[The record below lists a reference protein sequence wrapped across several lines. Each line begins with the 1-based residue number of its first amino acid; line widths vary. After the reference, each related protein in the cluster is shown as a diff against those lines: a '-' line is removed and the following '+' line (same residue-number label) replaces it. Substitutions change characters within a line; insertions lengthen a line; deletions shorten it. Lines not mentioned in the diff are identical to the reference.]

1 MNTRHIFIFLVL
13 FNIISSEFLN
23 KNSLIYS
30 PLFHQ
35 ENFGK
40 VRNIFYQNENQ
51 NSNLIL
57 LSKDSISS
65 VNLSKKEINYRKK
78 INPLDD
84 IVSLEAKNFF
94 VYQPKST
101 SVQIFRTETGQF
113 VNSLELIS
121 PDNLLYD
128 IKTIKIK
135 EFTLTIFISF
145 KAIIMQS
152 KKKIIFEKNFAKE
165 EAEDKANK
173 VEKKMLRLIFDLHID
188 EENQFISYGLLVNGK
203 LKVYKI
209 TFDSLYKTIAYKTK
223 SDDDDDEEADN
234 ESDEEG
240 EKKPKKK
247 KTEKVEIQEEEIF
260 SYEVKHNVARGIL
273 TKDILYI
280 YDGRSVY
287 GYNISGRKMEMFGLV
302 EKYITWEIWSFYEQ
316 NALLVKG
323 QKYFYY
329 FLDGEIS
336 FQFET
341 KSHLGCSMSN
351 LPSPRIYCYLEDE
364 TSDKNLVAYY
374 PNSEGKLEREFYTID
389 SLVKIYSDSN
399 TLDRVRII
407 EANPFNNRIFT
418 IVTTNRI
425 IEFKINDDKNVD
437 IIAEMENNYENYI
450 TSELFIYKR
459 ETSNNNNEIFD
470 SFSQYQNYYTTINS
484 MKGNVNLFKILKTMC
499 QIIINDV
506 KEIANSLYNSFQD
519 LKNLINN
526 LIYKKAFD
534 LGKEISNKSNEAF
547 LFLVTEN
554 NLFKVLDAYTGKILF
569 IQQFPRAHKIRII
582 KDDTTTNQRYVSI
595 LFGKKNFFVYDL
607 KYNKFINDVS
617 SIIHKLDLRDGLL
630 INEERLTVIMKSF
643 LSLVK
648 ENPIYDLSRYQ
659 LDEKIFG
666 PNKEKIALYVDYEK
680 SVLYILKFYIN
691 KKNEQKLIML
701 HNFNFGKL
709 ISISNPKIPEDI
721 SQHHLSEGKIFYK
734 FINNN
739 IYYILSS
746 ETKEIKTDENESKK
760 KTKERLILT
769 ILDGKNGKILEEKI
783 LENIDISSVRYL
795 FDQNYGLIS
804 YTKINKGFKRNEIL
818 SFELMNKNVDYSL
831 VRLLKN
837 KFFNQNQPKKV
848 KEDNNNENEIEI
860 ILKTYITERS
870 IKSLSLSK
878 SKYNKGNKYVLMVF
892 DSNDL
897 QLIKREELSPRRP
910 NMIKIKG
917 KATFDPE
924 NNSIYADKELPGY
937 TPVVTFNP
945 NNKFINKDK
954 VDVYDIKTIEGENE
968 STFITCIIGVNI
980 ECTEM
985 YPDKL
990 YDKLSPQFKKE
1001 LLVAVTFG
1009 FIVFIFFFR
1018 KYHIREEFKKA
1029 FLGENKQ

>member
-1 MNTRHIFIFLVL
+1 MNARQIFIFLIL

-40 VRNIFYQNENQ
+40 IRKIYYQNENQ

-84 IVSLEAKNFF
+84 IISLEPKNFF
-94 VYQPKST
+94 VMQPKT
-101 SVQIFRTETGQF
+101 PSVQVYRTETGQF
-113 VNSLELIS
+113 VNSLDIIS
-121 PDNLLYD
+121 KDNLIYD

-135 EFTLTIFISF
+135 EYTLTIFVSF
-145 KAIIMQS
+145 KAIIMQT
-152 KKKIIFEKNFAKE
+152 KKKIIFEKNFSKE
-165 EAEDKANK
+165 EAEDEANK
-173 VEKKMLRLIFDLHID
+173 VAKKKLRLFFDLHVD

-203 LKVYKI
+203 LKVNKI
-209 TFDSLYKTIAYKTK
+209 TFDSLYKTISYKMK
-223 SDDDDDEEADN
+223 SDDDDEEADN
-234 ESDEEG
+234 ESDEDG

-247 KTEKVEIQEEEIF
+247 QIEKVEIKEEEIF
-260 SYEVKHNVARGIL
+260 SSEVKHNVVKGML

-287 GYNISGRKMEMFGLV
+287 GYNITGKKMEMFGLL
-302 EKYITWEIWSFYEQ
+302 EKYMTWDIWSFYDT
-316 NALLVKG
+316 NSLLVKG

-329 FLDGEIS
+329 FLNGEIS
-336 FQFET
+336 FQYDT

-374 PNSEGKLEREFYTID
+374 PNSDGKLEREFYTID

-399 TLDRVRII
+399 TLDRVRLI
-407 EANPFNNRIFT
+407 EANPFNNRLFT

-425 IEFKINDDKNVD
+425 VEFKINEDKSVEIVN
-437 IIAEMENNYENYI
+437 EMESNYEKYI

-484 MKGNVNLFKILKTMC
+484 MKGNVNLFKILKTMF
-499 QIIINDV
+499 QIIIDDV
-506 KEIANSLYNSFQD
+506 KEIANSLYKIFLD

-526 LIYKKAFD
+526 LIDKKAFNTE
-534 LGKEISNKSNEAF
+534 KETSNKSNEAF

-554 NLFKVLDAYTGKILF
+554 NLFKVLDAYTGKVLY
-569 IQQFPRAHKIRII
+569 IQQFPRAQKIRII
-582 KDDTTTNQRYVSI
+582 KDDTNTNQRYVSI

-617 SIIHKLDLRDGLL
+617 SVMNKLNLKDDLL
-630 INEERLTVIMKSF
+630 INEERLTMIMKSF
-643 LSLVK
+643 LSLIK
-648 ENPIYDLSRYQ
+648 ENPVYDLSRYQ
-659 LDEKIFG
+659 LEEKIFG

-680 SVLYILKFYIN
+680 SALYIMKFYIN
-691 KKNEQKLIML
+691 KNKQQKLIML

-721 SQHHLSEGKIFYK
+721 CQHHLSEGKIFYK

-746 ETKEIKTDENESKK
+746 ETKEIKTEENDSKK

-783 LENIDISSVRYL
+783 LENVDISSVRYL

-818 SFELMNKNVDYSL
+818 SFEIMNKNVDYSL
-831 VRLLKN
+831 IRLLKN
-837 KFFNQNQPKKV
+837 KIFNQNQSQKV
-848 KEDNNNENEIEI
+848 KAENNNENEIEI

-892 DSNDL
+892 ESNDL

-910 NMIKIKG
+910 IMIKIKG

-937 TPVVTFNP
+937 NPVITLNP
-945 NNKFINKDK
+945 NNIFINKDK
-954 VDVYDIKTIEGENE
+954 IDVYDIKTIEGENE
-968 STFITCIIGVNI
+968 STFITCIIGVNV

-990 YDKLSPQFKKE
+990 YDKLSPKFKKE
-1001 LLVAVTFG
+1001 LLIAVTFG

-1018 KYHIREEFKKA
+1018 KYHIRSEFKKA

>member
-35 ENFGK
+35 ENLGK
-40 VRNIFYQNENQ
+40 IRNIFYQNENQ

-94 VYQPKST
+94 VIRPKTT
-101 SVQIFRTETGQF
+101 SVQVFRTETGQF
-113 VNSLELIS
+113 VNSLEIIS
-121 PDNLLYD
+121 PDNLLYN

-135 EFTLTIFISF
+135 EFTLTIFITF

-173 VEKKMLRLIFDLHID
+173 VEKKMLRLFFDLHID

-209 TFDSLYKTIAYKTK
+209 TFDSLYKTIEYKTK
-223 SDDDDDEEADN
+223 SDDDNDEEADN

-260 SYEVKHNVARGIL
+260 SYEVKHNVVRGIL

-287 GYNISGRKMEMFGLV
+287 GYNISGKKMEMFGLI
-302 EKYITWEIWSFYEQ
+302 EKYITWDIWSFYEQ
-316 NALLVKG
+316 NSFLVKG

-329 FLDGEIS
+329 FLNGEIS
-336 FQFET
+336 FQFDT

-389 SLVKIYSDSN
+389 SLVKIYSDAN

-437 IIAEMENNYENYI
+437 IVAEMENNYENYV

-506 KEIANSLYNSFQD
+506 KEIANSLYNSFLD

-582 KDDTTTNQRYVSI
+582 KDDSTTNQRYVSI

-617 SIIHKLDLRDGLL
+617 SIIHKLDLRDDLL

-643 LSLVK
+643 LSLIK

-680 SVLYILKFYIN
+680 STLYILKFYIN

-746 ETKEIKTDENESKK
+746 ETKDIKTEENDSNK

-837 KFFNQNQPKKV
+837 KLFNQNHPKKV

-878 SKYNKGNKYVLMVF
+878 SKYNKGNKYVLMIF

-937 TPVVTFNP
+937 TPVITFNP

-954 VDVYDIKTIEGENE
+954 ADVYDIKTIEGENE
-968 STFITCIIGVNI
+968 STFITCIIGVNV

-1018 KYHIREEFKKA
+1018 KYHIKVEFKKA